1 METYNNYQNKDD
13 VLFRNIIVGTLH
25 AIDDRIFWNNVIDN
39 EKTKV
44 EVPAYFTIAGSER
57 FMSDIFLNSDELK
70 KDGKATGLYE
80 KFPRAILNLNGIT
93 LQEEYLTNKFK
104 RANFIK
110 QTEDNEVKQFNAEF
124 MEAPFKLDFEIT
136 IHLDSI
142 VDIFKCINGIFANMY
157 KNVYFHVDV
166 FSIKVPCYFAIPP
179 DLNKERLVQ
188 FGLSDK
194 KEIKVTFPIEVQAS
208 YPLFKE
214 STEIFAGDVMGG
226 VIPNLYLISQPGDT
240 GIGNSTEVNN
250 GTDSAGRSIKVE
262 KDVWPTGNN
271 TGSFPVD

>member
-13 VLFRNIIVGTLH
+13 VLFRNIVVGTLH
-25 AIDDRIFWNNVIDN
+25 ALDDKIFWNNVIDN
-39 EKTKV
+39 KKTKV

-57 FMSDIFLNSDELK
+57 FLSDIFLNSDELK

-80 KFPRAILNLNGIT
+80 KFPRATLNLTGIT

-124 MEAPFKLDFEIT
+124 MEAPFKMDFEIT
-136 IHLDSI
+136 IFVDSI
-142 VDIFKCINGIFANMY
+142 VDIFKCINSIFVNMY
-157 KNVYFHVDV
+157 KNVYYYVDV
-166 FSIKVPCYFAIPP
+166 FSTKVPCYFAIPP
-179 DLNKERLVQ
+179 DINKERLVQ

-194 KEIKVTFPIEVQAS
+194 KEIQITFPIEVQAS
-208 YPLFKE
+208 YPIFKE
-214 STEIFAGDVMGG
+214 NTQIFAGNRMEG
-226 VIPNLYLISQPGDT
+226 VNANLYI
-240 GIGNSTEVNN
+240 VNEKQTD
-250 GTDSAGRSIKVE
+250 TDSAGRNITVE

-271 TGSFPVD
+271 SGNFYDD